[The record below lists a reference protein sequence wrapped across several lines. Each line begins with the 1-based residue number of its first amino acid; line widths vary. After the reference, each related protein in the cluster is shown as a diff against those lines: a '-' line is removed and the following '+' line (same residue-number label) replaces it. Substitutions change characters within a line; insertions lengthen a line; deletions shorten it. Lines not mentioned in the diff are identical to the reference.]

1 MIDDDFDKLVRN
13 MLERFFGNSFGMV
26 PGENGIQM
34 RVGSED
40 AMTSDVNRERN
51 LIVDKIDLGDEFLVI
66 IEVPVSVES
75 PLAIIKG
82 NRLEIRVSDVVRRGV
97 EIEIPFEVD
106 IEKSSISN
114 QNGIIEARLVRA
126 SDKTSSFKEGTL
138 RVIEERRD

>member
-13 MLERFFGNSFGMV
+13 MLERLFGNSFGMV

-40 AMTSDVNRERN
+40 SLTSEMNRGQN

-66 IEVPVSVES
+66 IDVPVSVES
-75 PLAIIKG
+75 PLAIIKDR
-82 NRLEIRVSDVVRRGV
+82 RLEIRVSELVRRGV
-97 EIEIPFEVD
+97 VIEIPFEVD

-114 QNGIIEARLVRA
+114 QNGVIEARLVRT
-126 SDKTSSFKEGTL
+126 SDKITSRNEGTL
-138 RVIEERRD
+138 RVI

>member
-13 MLERFFGNSFGMV
+13 MLERLFGNSFGMV

-40 AMTSDVNRERN
+40 SLTSEMNRGQN

-66 IEVPVSVES
+66 IDAPVSVES

-82 NRLEIRVSDVVRRGV
+82 RRLEIRVNELVRRGV
-97 EIEIPFEVD
+97 VIEIPFEVD

-114 QNGIIEARLVRA
+114 QNGVIEARLVRA
-126 SDKTSSFKEGTL
+126 SDKITSRNEGTL
-138 RVIEERRD
+138 RVI

>member
-13 MLERFFGNSFGMV
+13 MLERLFGNSFGMV

-40 AMTSDVNRERN
+40 SLTSEMNRGQN

-66 IEVPVSVES
+66 IDAPVSVES
-75 PLAIIKG
+75 PLAIIKDR
-82 NRLEIRVSDVVRRGV
+82 RLEIRVSELVRRGV
-97 EIEIPFEVD
+97 VIEIPFEVD

-114 QNGIIEARLVRA
+114 QNGVIEARLVRT
-126 SDKTSSFKEGTL
+126 SDKITSRNEGTL
-138 RVIEERRD
+138 RVI

>member
-40 AMTSDVNRERN
+40 SLISDVNRGQN

-66 IEVPVSVES
+66 IDAPVSVES

-82 NRLEIRVSDVVRRGV
+82 RRLEIRVNELVRRGV
-97 EIEIPFEVD
+97 VIEIPFEVD

-114 QNGIIEARLVRA
+114 QNGVIEARLVRS
-126 SDKTSSFKEGTL
+126 SDKITSHNEGTL
-138 RVIEERRD
+138 RVI

>member
-13 MLERFFGNSFGMV
+13 MLERLFGNSFGMV

-40 AMTSDVNRERN
+40 SLTSEMNRGQN

-66 IEVPVSVES
+66 IDAPVSVES
-75 PLAIIKG
+75 PLAIIKDH
-82 NRLEIRVSDVVRRGV
+82 RLEIRVNELVRRGV
-97 EIEIPFEVD
+97 VIEIPFEVD

-114 QNGIIEARLVRA
+114 QNGVIEARLVRA
-126 SDKTSSFKEGTL
+126 SDKITSRNEGTL
-138 RVIEERRD
+138 RVI